1 MSSSTTAQ
9 PTDPMAFVNLSVA
22 PDEIEATASVNG
34 CDINLHEQSIPY
46 RGWLISA
53 KTIDGNLWLRWQHP
67 KECFPRYSCIVSDRG
82 IKETILH
89 AKFVIDLA
97 IELEQETV
105 KY

>member
-1 MSSSTTAQ
+1 MSSSTSAQ
-9 PTDPMAFVNLSVA
+9 PTDHKAFVNLSLE

-34 CDINLHEQSIPY
+34 SDINLHQQPIPY

-82 IKETILH
+82 LKGTILH

-97 IELEQETV
+97 IELEQEAL